1 MSQSGQWGAH
11 RQDSQRIAAAR
22 LDFMTNVGRAPENS
36 LPSKLKSGDISFWD
50 DLRSAT
56 DTAQT
61 FPEILALST
70 LRRRALHQKLGRGPG
85 APPPSIKIAL
95 LGGYTSYPLSEL
107 VTHFLMT
114 SRPSADAQLFLGE
127 FDNYAAEIMEPDGEL
142 AAFAPD
148 VVVIVPAV
156 ARCRYEGSLSD
167 PQDAQRSQAAQAATD
182 LLQLAD
188 LAHRKTGAPVVLANF
203 PLAAGRDPGAF
214 RVRSAGSD
222 WSFRK
227 LVNLQMGLDAP
238 AHVTICDFE
247 YLSARRGITESRDD
261 RAWLQS
267 KQFGSADFV
276 VDCAREIAY
285 LAAARLRGP
294 KKVVVLDL
302 DNTLW
307 GGVIGDD
314 GVDGILL
321 GDVDATGQAYKAVQK
336 LMLDFKAR
344 GLLLAVA
351 SKNDLDKAVEPFK
364 THPEMVLR
372 LGDIVSFQANWGPKP
387 DSLRTIAHELGLG
400 LDSFVFIDD
409 NPAEIEHV
417 RQMLPEVDCILLD
430 EDPARRLLQIQDSRL
445 FDITSL
451 TAEDAQRSEQYRV
464 AAQRQSLQLETRSY
478 DDYLVSLTM
487 SGEIS
492 RFNTVDIPRIAQL
505 IARSNQFNLTT
516 IRRQEAE
523 LGTLMADPSQLTFT
537 MRLQDRFGDYGLIA
551 IVIATIR
558 DDELIVDTW
567 LMSCRVLKRQVEEEV
582 FNELLRL
589 ARHQRLRRIRGV
601 YLRSA
606 KNGMVRDLYA
616 TLGFTCTLDEPERRE
631 FELDTATAVPFKTR
645 IAITHR
651 PSSAQVQPKE
661 MTVES

>member
-1 MSQSGQWGAH
+1 
-11 RQDSQRIAAAR
+11 
-22 LDFMTNVGRAPENS
+22 MTDVGRTPENS
-36 LPSKLKSGDISFWD
+36 LHSKLKSGDISFWD

-56 DTAQT
+56 ETAQS
-61 FPEILALST
+61 FSEILALST
-70 LRRRALHQKLGRGPG
+70 LRRRASHLKLGRRPDERQQT
-85 APPPSIKIAL
+85 IRLAL
-95 LGGYTSYPLSEL
+95 LGGYTPYPLNEL
-107 VTHFLMT
+107 ISHFLMT
-114 SRPSADAQLFLGE
+114 SRSPVEAQLHVGE

-142 AAFAPD
+142 AAFKPD
-148 VVVIVPAV
+148 VVIILPAV
-156 ARCRYEGSLSD
+156 ARCRYDGELSD
-167 PQDAQRSQAAQAATD
+167 PQDAQRGQAAKTATD

-188 LAHRKTGAPVVLANF
+188 LAHRKTGAPVLLANF
-203 PLAAGRDPGAF
+203 PLPAGRDPGAF

-227 LVNLQMGLDAP
+227 LVNLQLGMEAP
-238 AHVTICDFE
+238 SHVTICDFE
-247 YLSARRGITESRDD
+247 YLSARRGIAAARDD
-261 RAWLQS
+261 RAWFQS

-276 VDCAREIAY
+276 ADCAREIAH
-285 LAAARLRGP
+285 LTTSRLRGP

-314 GVDGILL
+314 GVDGIVL

-372 LGDIVSFQANWGPKP
+372 LDDIVSFQANWGPKP

-409 NPAEIEHV
+409 NPAEVEHV
-417 RQMLPEVDCILLD
+417 RQVLPEVDCILLD
-430 EDPARRLLQIQDSRL
+430 EDPARRVLQIQDSRL

-451 TAEDAQRSEQYRV
+451 TAEDAKRSEQYRV
-464 AAQRQSLQLETRSY
+464 AAQRQSLQLETHTY
-478 DDYLVSLTM
+478 DDYLISLTM
-487 SGEIS
+487 AGEIS
-492 RFNTVDIPRIAQL
+492 PFNAVDIPRIAQL

-516 IRRQEAE
+516 IRRQEPE
-523 LGTLMADPSQLTFT
+523 LITLMNDDSQLTFT

-558 DDELIVDTW
+558 GEELVVDTW

-589 ARHQRLRRIRGV
+589 ARSNGLSRIRGV
-601 YLRSA
+601 YLPSA

-616 TLGFTCTLDEPERRE
+616 TLGFTCSLDQPERRE
-631 FELDTATAVPFKTR
+631 FVLDTAAATPFQTR

-651 PSSAQVQPKE
+651 ESQPKE
-661 MTVES
+661 NPVAA

>member
-1 MSQSGQWGAH
+1 
-11 RQDSQRIAAAR
+11 
-22 LDFMTNVGRAPENS
+22 MTNVGRAPDNS
-36 LPSKLKSGDISFWD
+36 LHSKLKSGDISFWD

-56 DTAQT
+56 DTAKS
-61 FPEILALST
+61 FSEILALST
-70 LRRRALHQKLGRGPG
+70 LRRRALHQKLHRKPG
-85 APPPSIKIAL
+85 GNPQPIKLAL
-95 LGGYTSYPLSEL
+95 LGGYTPYPLNEL
-107 VTHFLMT
+107 VSHFLMT
-114 SRPSADAQLFLGE
+114 SRSPAEAQLHVGE

-142 AAFAPD
+142 AAFKPD
-148 VVVIVPAV
+148 VVVILPAV
-156 ARCRYEGSLSD
+156 ARCRYDGPLTD
-167 PQDAQRSQAAQAATD
+167 PQDAQRRQAATTATD

-188 LAHRKTGAPVVLANF
+188 LAHRKTGAPVLLANF
-203 PLAAGRDPGAF
+203 PLPAGRDPGAF

-227 LVNLQMGLDAP
+227 LVNLQLGMEAP
-238 AHVTICDFE
+238 SHVTICDFE
-247 YLSARRGITESRDD
+247 YLSARRGIAESRDD
-261 RAWLQS
+261 RAWFQS

-276 VDCAREIAY
+276 ADCAREIAHQ
-285 LAAARLRGP
+285 ATARLRGP

-314 GVDGILL
+314 GVDGIVL

-336 LMLDFKAR
+336 LMLEFKAR

-417 RQMLPEVDCILLD
+417 RQVLPEVDCILLD
-430 EDPARRLLQIQDSRL
+430 EDPAQRVLQIQDSRL

-478 DDYLVSLTM
+478 DDYLISLAM
-487 SGEIS
+487 LGEIS
-492 RFNTVDIPRIAQL
+492 PFNSVDIPRIAQL

-516 IRRQEAE
+516 IRRQEPE
-523 LGTLMADPSQLTFT
+523 LVTLMADSSQLAFT
-537 MRLQDRFGDYGLIA
+537 VRLQDRFGDYGLIA
-551 IVIATIR
+551 IVIASVR
-558 DDELIVDTW
+558 GEESGGGELVVDTW

-589 ARHQRLRRIRGV
+589 ARSKGLSRIRGV
-601 YLRSA
+601 YIPSA
-606 KNGMVRDLYA
+606 KNGMVRDLYT
-616 TLGFTCTLDEPERRE
+616 TLGFTCSLDQPERRE
-631 FELDTATAVPFKTR
+631 FVLDTATAAPFQTR
-645 IAITHR
+645 IAVSRREPQT
-651 PSSAQVQPKE
+651 KE
-661 MTVES
+661 IPVES

>member
-1 MSQSGQWGAH
+1 
-11 RQDSQRIAAAR
+11 
-22 LDFMTNVGRAPENS
+22 MTNVGRAPDNP
-36 LPSKLKSGDISFWD
+36 LHSKLKSGDISFWD

-56 DTAQT
+56 DAAKT
-61 FPEILALST
+61 FSEILALST
-70 LRRRALHQKLGRGPG
+70 LRRRALHLKLDRKPG
-85 APPPSIKIAL
+85 TNPRPIKLAL
-95 LGGYTSYPLSEL
+95 LGGYTPYPLTEL
-107 VTHFLMT
+107 VSHFLMT
-114 SRPSADAQLFLGE
+114 SRSPVDAQLHVGE

-142 AAFAPD
+142 AAFKPD
-148 VVVIVPAV
+148 VVIILPAV
-156 ARCRYEGSLSD
+156 ARCRYDGPLSD
-167 PQDAQRSQAAQAATD
+167 PQDAQRAQAAKTATD

-188 LAHRKTGAPVVLANF
+188 LAHQKTGAPVLLANF
-203 PLAAGRDPGAF
+203 PLPAGRDPGAF

-222 WSFRK
+222 WTFRK
-227 LVNLQMGLDAP
+227 LVNLQLGLEAP
-238 AHVTICDFE
+238 SHITLCDFE

-261 RAWLQS
+261 RAWFQS

-276 VDCAREIAY
+276 ADCAREIAH
-285 LAAARLRGP
+285 LTTARLRGP

-314 GVDGILL
+314 GVDGIVL

-336 LMLDFKAR
+336 LMLEFKAR

-372 LGDIVSFQANWGPKP
+372 VEDIVSFQANWGPKP

-417 RQMLPEVDCILLD
+417 RQVLPEVDCILLD
-430 EDPARRLLQIQDSRL
+430 EDPARRVLQIQDSRL

-451 TAEDAQRSEQYRV
+451 TAEDAKRSEQYRV
-464 AAQRQSLQLETRSY
+464 AAQRQSLQLETRTY
-478 DDYLVSLTM
+478 DDYLISLTM

-492 RFNTVDIPRIAQL
+492 PFNSVDIPRIAQL

-516 IRRQEAE
+516 IRRQEPE
-523 LGTLMADPSQLTFT
+523 LIPLMNDASQLTFT
-537 MRLQDRFGDYGLIA
+537 VRLQDRFGDYGLIA

-558 DDELIVDTW
+558 GEELVVDTW

-589 ARHQRLRRIRGV
+589 ARGKGLARIRGV
-601 YLRSA
+601 YIPTV
-606 KNGMVRDLYA
+606 KNGMVRDLYT
-616 TLGFTCTLDEPERRE
+616 TLGFALSLDEPERRE
-631 FELDTATAVPFKTR
+631 FVLDTAAAKPFQTR
-645 IAITHR
+645 IAIAHR
-651 PSSAQVQPKE
+651 ESPPKE
-661 MTVES
+661 KPVAA